1 MKIIENVL
9 PVEQSDWL
17 ENMCLTQGQWL
28 FLPDSS
34 HKDVGDR
41 KLWPSMSLPVFC
53 VENDRPVQNKQWLDQ
68 MDVLVHTFAIA
79 SKCNPR
85 KLRRIRFGM
94 YFPIEPGVSHEPH
107 IDTPYKHTVMLYY
120 VNDSD
125 GPTYFYK
132 KTSYAKENPQDVGN
146 YGPPTDKVVPKKN
159 TAVVFEGNTYHAS
172 SNPSEGVRVV
182 MNFNF
187 DKRPAPNEHFPDF

>member
-9 PVEQSDWL
+9 PVEEADWL

-34 HKDVGDR
+34 HKDVKDR

-53 VENDRPVQNKQWLDQ
+53 VESDRPVQNKQWLDQ

-79 SKCNPR
+79 SKCNPS

-94 YFPIEPGVSHEPH
+94 YFPIDPGVSHEPH
-107 IDTPYKHTVMLYY
+107 IDTSYKHIVMLYY

-125 GPTYFYK
+125 GDTYFYEK
-132 KTSYAKENPQDVGN
+132 GIVK
-146 YGPPTDKVVPKKN
+146 DKVSPKKN
-159 TAVVFEGNTYHAS
+159 TAVVFDGNTYHAS
-172 SNPSEGVRVV
+172 SNPSKDVRITLNLNFGV
-182 MNFNF
+182 
-187 DKRPAPNEHFPDF
+187 